1 MNSNQFNQIF
11 GKIAWFKT
19 GYWRIIK
26 LVLSKKRHTGHLK
39 GLVRFWHNYVRL
51 VLSFVM
57 FDQFLY
63 NIVYSFSLVF
73 LFSYFIELWRLELSS
88 RKAWLKIPIFAIPQ
102 LFFSP
107 LKSTSSIF
115 IITYTKV
122 FLKECQTIY
131 LYNLVN
137 SLSHYFGNSVIFYFG
152 FWITFMLIRM
162 KKVFFT

>member
-1 MNSNQFNQIF
+1 
-11 GKIAWFKT
+11 
-19 GYWRIIK
+19 
-26 LVLSKKRHTGHLK
+26 
-39 GLVRFWHNYVRL
+39 
-51 VLSFVM
+51 M

-73 LFSYFIELWRLELSS
+73 IFSYFIELWRLELSS
-88 RKAWLKIPIFAIPQ
+88 RKAWLKFTIFSIPQ

-137 SLSHYFGNSVIFYFG
+137 SLSHYFGNSVIFNFG
-152 FWITFMLIRM
+152 FWITIMLIRM
-162 KKVFFT
+162 KKVFFTYVPAIGILMWFILLFFCPLFVGGKRKGEKNNLSRDFKSCLSARSF